1 MEDGQY
7 LSPED
12 KKTLEDL
19 KQELVVLKAEH
30 KAFAAKKS
38 GLSPEDREKWRINSH
53 RTNQVHIQIKE
64 IRFKNVIEAGKG

>member
-1 MEDGQY
+1 MEDSQY

-19 KQELVVLKAEH
+19 KQELITLKAEH
-30 KAFAAKKS
+30 KAYAANKG
-38 GLSPEDREKWRINSH
+38 GLTPEEKDKWRQNSH

-64 IRFKNVIEAGKG
+64 LRFKNVIEAGKG

>member
-1 MEDGQY
+1 MEDSQF

-19 KQELVVLKAEH
+19 KQELITLKAEH
-30 KAFAAKKS
+30 KTFAANKG
-38 GLSPEDREKWRINSH
+38 GLTPQDREKWRKNSH

-64 IRFKNVIEAGKG
+64 LRFKNVLEAGKG